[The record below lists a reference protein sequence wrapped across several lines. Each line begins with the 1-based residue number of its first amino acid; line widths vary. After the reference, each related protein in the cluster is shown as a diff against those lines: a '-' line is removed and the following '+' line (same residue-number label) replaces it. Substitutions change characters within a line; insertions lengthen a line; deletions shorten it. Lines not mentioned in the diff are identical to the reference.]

1 MTSLS
6 RRALKPET
14 NAHPQS
20 RRVGQGRTNLQLTK
34 LTPLLEVAAR
44 LGVNGLLVLVS
55 LSSLGQLVPYI
66 YSQVHH
72 LKDVKGA
79 VNAAQ
84 ASNLQLKLDFS
95 RYFDPAQT
103 GDLIEEQSGY
113 KYINQRP
120 VVWTNS
126 PKP

>member
-1 MTSLS
+1 MLF
-6 RRALKPET
+6 R
-14 NAHPQS
+14 S
-20 RRVGQGRTNLQLTK
+20 RRVGQGRTDLQLTK